1 MSTPIQTVL
10 IYGYGVMGRG
20 VARTF
25 AEAGF
30 ATFVKSSRAGKLE
43 GLPAKTSVVE
53 RLPKEAPDLVIEFVP
68 EDVRVKQA
76 VYAEVEAAYPGEAP
90 LIATGTSGLDLVE
103 LARKMKRPERFLGIH
118 YFMPADTAPVVEV
131 MAGLATSRAD
141 VDRVAD
147 ALRRTGKEPVV
158 LYKPI
163 VGFLVNRLQH
173 AILHEAYYLIEAGVA
188 SAEDIDHAARRML
201 APRMCLNGLIQQKDI
216 SGLKIHADQDPRR
229 CPGVDRA
236 EAVPQRD
243 SQSDAPDDGR
253 PRPHRALGGQRL
265 LRLERLRRG
274 RRAQTS
280 FDPTRQA
287 ARIPAERDRPAGA
300 GNAAEGGLEVTDRE
314 DALYSP
320 LMVTWPDWL
329 LTRSSHAFTAEK
341 RESSK
346 PPSWATCV

>member
-1 MSTPIQTVL
+1 MSTSIKTVL

-20 VARTF
+20 VAKTF
-25 AEAGF
+25 ADAGF
-30 ATFVKSSRAGKLE
+30 ATLVKSSRAGKLE
-43 GLPAKTSVVE
+43 GLPAKASVVE
-53 RLPKEAPDLVIEFVP
+53 QLPKEAPDLVIEFVP
-68 EDVRVKQA
+68 EDVPVKQA
-76 VYAEVEAAYPGEAP
+76 VYAEVEAAYPREAP

-131 MAGLATSRAD
+131 MAGLATSRAE

-216 SGLKIHADQDPRR
+216 SGLKIHADAQ
-229 CPGVDRA
+229 
-236 EAVPQRD
+236 ESIVPKLFHNATPNPMLQTMV
-243 SQSDAPDDGR
+243 
-253 PRPHRALGGQRL
+253 ALGRTGLSAGKGFYDWSGCDVEGVR
-265 LRLERLRRG
+265 
-274 RRAQTS
+274 
-280 FDPTRQA
+280 RQA
-287 ARIPAERDRPAGA
+287 SSQLGKLLEFLRSGIGPPAPG
-300 GNAAEGGLEVTDRE
+300 T
-314 DALYSP
+314 
-320 LMVTWPDWL
+320 
-329 LTRSSHAFTAEK
+329 
-341 RESSK
+341 K
-346 PPSWATCV
+346 PKAISR